1 MGDQICC
8 GSINQLSKVP
18 VRTQIHKEVRR
29 WAMEGSRAQLV
40 LSSRDSISEDKLHSF
55 P

>member
-1 MGDQICC
+1 MEDQICC

-29 WAMEGSRAQLV
+29 WAMDGFGAQLV
-40 LSSRDSISEDKLHSF
+40 AV
-55 P
+55 